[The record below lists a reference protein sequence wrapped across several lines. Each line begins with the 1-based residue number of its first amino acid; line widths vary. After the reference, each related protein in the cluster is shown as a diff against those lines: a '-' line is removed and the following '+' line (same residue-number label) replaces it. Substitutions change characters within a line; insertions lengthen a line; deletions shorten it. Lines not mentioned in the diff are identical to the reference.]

1 MRRGAIFAAVL
12 LAACAS
18 VAVEVEHDETG
29 RLPRLRTFAFSPR
42 TPPALRDALERE
54 LAVRG
59 LRPER
64 KSPDLLVSGTIAE
77 EERVEVSPFVV
88 RPGSSRS
95 PTPTSPRRIVRRTV
109 LTVTAAAAG
118 SGEVVWRGR
127 AVLSDPEAGATE
139 AVRALVSEFPAA
151 R

>member
-1 MRRGAIFAAVL
+1 MRRGAVFAAVL

-18 VAVEVEHDETG
+18 VAVEVERDETA
-29 RLPRLRTFAFSPR
+29 RVPRLRTFAFSPG

-64 KSPDLLVSGTIAE
+64 KSPDLFVSGTIGE
-77 EERVEVSPFVV
+77 EERTEVSPFAV

-95 PTPTSPRRIVRRTV
+95 PAPTSPRRTVRRTI
-109 LTVTAAAAG
+109 LALTAASAE
-118 SGEVVWRGR
+118 SGEIVWRGR
-127 AVLSDPEAGATE
+127 AVLSDPETGASE